1 MRRSLPVTAGERS
14 VFATPIAT
22 CQRSLASLL
31 GLTLALSASFLAG
44 CFPSTNGGGGGGGG
58 GGASGAFTVPTL
70 ELTVSG
76 AHFGPAAPDPGSVVT
91 LVTTRDGLGN
101 VSGSSFRLDATL
113 SNGTY
118 GCSFAFDTYGT
129 AISTGQY
136 TISSQASG
144 TTPSGIVYATGS
156 ERVQLP
162 AMYGGNA
169 SCSGTG
175 CDSGAFVISAI
186 DASHVYGYV
195 QENMNAD
202 SGAGAAS
209 VVCTFYLPMNQYAP

>member
-1 MRRSLPVTAGERS
+1 MRRSTAGKRS
-14 VFATPIAT
+14 ATDACTNTRHGPF
-22 CQRSLASLL
+22 ASLP
-31 GLTLALSASFLAG
+31 GLTLLLGASFCAG

-58 GGASGAFTVPTL
+58 GASSGFTVPTF

-76 AHFGPAAPDPGSVVT
+76 SHFGPAPPDPGSGAS
-91 LVTTRDGLGN
+91 LVTMRDGLGN
-101 VSGSSFRLDATL
+101 VTGSSFRLDATL

-136 TISSQASG
+136 TISSQTSG

-169 SCSGTG
+169 SCSGSG
-175 CDSGAFVISAI
+175 CDSGAFVITAV
-186 DASHVYGYV
+186 DAAHVYGYV
-195 QENMNAD
+195 QETMTAD
-202 SGAGAAS
+202 SGAGVAGI
-209 VVCTFYLPMNQYAP
+209 VCTFYVPMTQYVP